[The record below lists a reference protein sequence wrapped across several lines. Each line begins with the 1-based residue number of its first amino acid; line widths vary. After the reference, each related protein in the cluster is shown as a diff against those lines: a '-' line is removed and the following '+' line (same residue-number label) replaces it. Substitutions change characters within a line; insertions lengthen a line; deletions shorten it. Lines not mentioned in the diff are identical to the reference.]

1 MDTKNGKPD
10 ILLSP
15 DEPYAKH
22 RQLFRILTGDYVDV
36 VAWSLAMGKKCKV
49 KTSKVAKVS
58 KTSKKSNEQKIGED
72 DICRI
77 RPEDTHGAVCGF
89 ATTVTMEPY
98 KSSDS
103 SELRPHTVQGTNA
116 NHAKLEDSAQ
126 LAQVIV
132 LVNEL
137 REALVGKGLI
147 KDSA

>member
-1 MDTKNGKPD
+1 M
-10 ILLSP
+10 SP

-22 RQLFRILTGDYVDV
+22 RQLFRIPTGGYTDV
-36 VAWSLAMGKKCKV
+36 EAWSLAMGKKCKV

-77 RPEDTHGAVCGF
+77 RPEYARGGLLLCDYGSDGTVQKLGF
-89 ATTVTMEPY
+89 FGVAP
-98 KSSDS
+98 
-103 SELRPHTVQGTNA
+103 TVQGTNA

-137 REALVGKGLI
+137 REALIGKGLI
-147 KDSA
+147 NGSA

>member
-1 MDTKNGKPD
+1 M
-10 ILLSP
+10 SP

>member
-1 MDTKNGKPD
+1 M
-10 ILLSP
+10 SP
-15 DEPYAKH
+15 DEPCTKH
-22 RQLFRILTGDYVDV
+22 RQLFRITTGDYADV
-36 VAWSLAMGKKCKV
+36 EVWSRAMGKKCKV

-89 ATTVTMEPY
+89 ATTAPMEPY

-137 REALVGKGLI
+137 REALVEKGLI
-147 KDSA
+147 KGSA

>member
-1 MDTKNGKPD
+1 MGEND
-10 ILLSP
+10 I
-15 DEPYAKH
+15 Y
-22 RQLFRILTGDYVDV
+22 RT
-36 VAWSLAMGKKCKV
+36 
-49 KTSKVAKVS
+49 
-58 KTSKKSNEQKIGED
+58 
-72 DICRI
+72 
-77 RPEDTHGAVCGF
+77 RPEHTHGTICGF
-89 ATTVTMEPY
+89 ATTVTMEQH

-147 KDSA
+147 NASA

>member
-1 MDTKNGKPD
+1 MKSQDFKSCQ
-10 ILLSP
+10 I
-15 DEPYAKH
+15 
-22 RQLFRILTGDYVDV
+22 
-36 VAWSLAMGKKCKV
+36 
-49 KTSKVAKVS
+49 S
-58 KTSKKSNEQKIGED
+58 KTSKKSNEQKIGVDE
-72 DICRI
+72 ISRV

>member
-15 DEPYAKH
+15 DEPYVKH

-36 VAWSLAMGKKCKV
+36 EAWSLAMGKKCKV

-77 RPEDTHGAVCGF
+77 RPEYARDDLRLCDYSYDGALQKHSFFGVAPTHSAGDKC
-89 ATTVTMEPY
+89 
-98 KSSDS
+98 KS
-103 SELRPHTVQGTNA
+103 G
-116 NHAKLEDSAQ
+116 
-126 LAQVIV
+126 
-132 LVNEL
+132 
-137 REALVGKGLI
+137 
-147 KDSA
+147 